1 MKKRYCLKIIGILLC
16 CCLSLGLYLNITE
29 AKNAT
34 AGEQVDCTKIGN
46 TIAVSLDSINVANAG
61 LIGIRSFADEDII
74 MTVNGVP
81 ITSQEYEFRNMLNK
95 AYPNSK
101 NEEAILQSL
110 IKEKAELSLALEQ
123 NLIPSEEE
131 ILQKIQMLREEDE
144 ANGNYAEKF
153 CENTDLTIDEYWSI
167 YDRYNIIRI
176 LIDENVFQYYLES
189 EEIEEQ
195 NVYTAEE
202 YEKISNDYLVYLE
215 NLVEN
220 AEIVYLK

>member
-1 MKKRYCLKIIGILLC
+1 
-16 CCLSLGLYLNITE
+16 
-29 AKNAT
+29 
-34 AGEQVDCTKIGN
+34 
-46 TIAVSLDSINVANAG
+46 
-61 LIGIRSFADEDII
+61 
-74 MTVNGVP
+74 
-81 ITSQEYEFRNMLNK
+81 MLNK

>member
-1 MKKRYCLKIIGILLC
+1 
-16 CCLSLGLYLNITE
+16 
-29 AKNAT
+29 
-34 AGEQVDCTKIGN
+34 
-46 TIAVSLDSINVANAG
+46 
-61 LIGIRSFADEDII
+61 
-74 MTVNGVP
+74 
-81 ITSQEYEFRNMLNK
+81 
-95 AYPNSK
+95 
-101 NEEAILQSL
+101 
-110 IKEKAELSLALEQ
+110 
-123 NLIPSEEE
+123 
-131 ILQKIQMLREEDE
+131 MLREEDE